1 MKKTLRDSLQHSS
14 SMRGWP
20 TSTQLK
26 PRHLHEYIRI
36 YVLAFNFSVFHFL
49 SPPSLFFVAADVF
62 RLITMAMPLFLPEET
77 QALCIYSAISRRSDQ
92 TPGTNALKQVWIIDV
107 HDLS

>member
-1 MKKTLRDSLQHSS
+1 MPAWVAHVDAVEAASLA
-14 SMRGWP
+14 
-20 TSTQLK
+20 
-26 PRHLHEYIRI
+26 RI
-36 YVLAFNFSVFHFL
+36 YTACPLALKFSVFHFL
-49 SPPSLFFVAADVF
+49 SPPSLFFVAADIF